1 MMTRCDYDPHHDVFD
16 VDIGERSSAMV
27 SCWRIICQMRNQ
39 MLRIW
44 FFKRHLNTSQQY
56 MKPQGKNAI
65 QAKNECSITYDERLL
80 DASEH
85 NFRMIK
91 ISPTKAW

>member
-1 MMTRCDYDPHHDVFD
+1 
-16 VDIGERSSAMV
+16 
-27 SCWRIICQMRNQ
+27 
-39 MLRIW
+39 
-44 FFKRHLNTSQQY
+44 

-91 ISPTKAW
+91 ISPNKA